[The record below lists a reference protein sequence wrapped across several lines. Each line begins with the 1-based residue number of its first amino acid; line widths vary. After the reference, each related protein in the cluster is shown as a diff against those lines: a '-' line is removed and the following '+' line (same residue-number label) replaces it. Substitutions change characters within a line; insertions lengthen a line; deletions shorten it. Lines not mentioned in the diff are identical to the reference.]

1 MFERNNPERRT
12 PMVIGYKELLGF
24 VQAMLPSFRVT
35 RQRNLALLALGILQV
50 RDGHLTISEIARAV
64 PGRSDHWYK
73 FKRIRRFLSN
83 LKWSP
88 ARCFSS
94 TLCFVLSRFHPGPYL
109 PVIID
114 QSTISGKWEVL
125 WASVPFRGRALPIS
139 FRLFTYNDIR
149 QDPQGSQNRLEEQ
162 FIRSVITLLP
172 PQPTP
177 LFLFDRGYAR
187 VSLLRFLDR
196 LPLKYVIRARKKVW
210 VRFRQVHEGL
220 LENVEVSRGALLWW
234 PRATYHLQH
243 HYPVNLAITLNATTE
258 EPWYL
263 LTNLA
268 RASSA
273 VRWYE
278 RRFRCEELFRDVKD
292 QLKLESIR
300 TQNADR
306 ICRLLFGILVAHLA
320 LSLIGAA
327 AQRVG
332 LRRKVCKD
340 RISLAWMALRLLK
353 MPQFLKP
360 DLVTRALFS
369 WSWSLSYES
378 G

>member
-1 MFERNNPERRT
+1 
-12 PMVIGYKELLGF
+12 MVIGYKELLGF
-24 VQAMLPSFRVT
+24 VQAMFPSLRVT
-35 RQRNLALLALGILQV
+35 RQRNMALLTLGILQV
-50 RDGHLTISEIARAV
+50 RDGHLTISEIARSV

-88 ARCFSS
+88 ACCFSS
-94 TLCFVLSRFHPGPYL
+94 LLGFVLSRFHPGRYL

-114 QSTISGKWEVL
+114 QSTNSGKWEVL
-125 WASVPFRGRALPIS
+125 WASIPFRGRALPIS
-139 FRLFTYNDIR
+139 FKLFTYQEIR

-162 FIRSVITLLP
+162 FIRSVIALLP
-172 PQPTP
+172 PHPTP

-187 VSLLRFLDR
+187 VSLLKLLDR

-210 VRFRQVHEGL
+210 VQFRHVHKGL
-220 LENVEVSRGALLWW
+220 LEKVEVLPGTLLWW
-234 PRATYHLQH
+234 PQAVYHLQ
-243 HYPVNLAITLNATTE
+243 YRYRVNLAITLNATAT

-263 LTNLA
+263 LTNLD

-273 VRWYE
+273 VHWYE

-292 QLKLESIR
+292 QLKLETIR
-300 TQNADR
+300 TENADR
-306 ICRLLFGILVAHLA
+306 VSRLLFGILVAYLA
-320 LSLIGAA
+320 LTLIGAA
-327 AQRVG
+327 AQRVR

-340 RISLAWMALRLLK
+340 RISLPWMALRLLK
-353 MPQFLKP
+353 MPRFLNP
-360 DLVTRALFS
+360 DLLPRALFS